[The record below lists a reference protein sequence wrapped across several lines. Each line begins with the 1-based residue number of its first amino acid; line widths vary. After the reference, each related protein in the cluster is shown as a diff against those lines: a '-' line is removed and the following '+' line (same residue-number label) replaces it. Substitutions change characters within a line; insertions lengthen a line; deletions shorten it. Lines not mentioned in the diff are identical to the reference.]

1 LLSILAIEI
10 QSLMLIGQC
19 QTERVN
25 RVNAVFGFSTI
36 VLDSSIPAKVFR
48 KERDTAATA
57 EVPGDMAKRK
67 TWLWQLNSCV
77 GGA

>member
-1 LLSILAIEI
+1 MNNSQWIYLNSLLSILAIEV
-10 QSLMLIGQC
+10 QSLMFIARC

-25 RVNAVFGFSTI
+25 RVNAVFDFSTI
-36 VLDSSIPAKVFR
+36 VLDSSAPAKVFR

-67 TWLWQLNSCV
+67 T
-77 GGA
+77 